1 MFRVLVGLSL
11 IAAAFVSVLLWDG
24 FDNDQTAAF
33 ELPAVQAT
41 AMYDP
46 NCGCC
51 GEHIDYMEEVGLL
64 VVEDVTDNLGSVKD
78 ELGIPADLRSCHTT
92 MIEGYIVE
100 GHMPSEAIARL
111 LEEKPDILGIALPAM
126 PSGSPGMAGS
136 KNETWVIYAL
146 ERDGTTSVF
155 MEI

>member
-1 MFRVLVGLSL
+1 MFRVFVGLSL
-11 IAAAFVSVLLWDG
+11 IVAAFVAVLLWDG

-41 AMYDP
+41 AMYDVA
-46 NCGCC
+46 CGCC
-51 GEHIDYMEEVGLL
+51 GSHIEYMEEVGLL
-64 VVEDVTDNLGSVKD
+64 VDKETTDDLGSIKD
-78 ELGIPADLRSCHTT
+78 ELGIPADMRSCHTT

-100 GHMPSEAIARL
+100 GHMPSEAIAKL
-111 LEEKPDILGIALPAM
+111 LEEKPDIHGIAFPGM

-146 ERDGTTSVF
+146 ERDGSTSVF
-155 MEI
+155 MEL